1 MKKLDS
7 TWYNMLIVL
16 TAIAVIAGAALG
28 YANELTS
35 GPIAENKARQLADG
49 IKTVM
54 NTDEVEVQRV
64 DTVDASVVYH
74 TSQGVAVQAKD
85 ANAFGGTL
93 TILVGF
99 DAKGTI
105 LGYQILETS
114 ETPGLGAKADKW
126 FQKDGKGNIIGMNPG
141 QNNMTV
147 KKDGGEVDAITASTI
162 TSRAFLRAVNE
173 AYAAMAPQAEDA
185 QSGATTPHHEMNGK
199 EDNDE

>member
-1 MKKLDS
+1 
-7 TWYNMLIVL
+7 MLIVL

-49 IKTVM
+49 IKAVM

>member
-28 YANELTS
+28 YANELPS

-49 IKTVM
+49 IKAVM

-64 DTVDASVVYH
+64 DTVGASVVYH

>member
-49 IKTVM
+49 IKAVM

-64 DTVDASVVYH
+64 DTVGASVVYH

-93 TILVGF
+93 TVLVGF

>member
-49 IKTVM
+49 IKAVM

-64 DTVDASVVYH
+64 DTVGASVVYH

-85 ANAFGGTL
+85 TNAFGGTL

>member
-126 FQKDGKGNIIGMNPG
+126 FQKDGKGNIIGMDPG

>member
-49 IKTVM
+49 IKAVM

>member
-64 DTVDASVVYH
+64 DTVGASVVYH

>member
-49 IKTVM
+49 IKAVM

-64 DTVDASVVYH
+64 DAVGASVVYH

>member
-49 IKTVM
+49 IKAVM

-64 DTVDASVVYH
+64 DTVGASVVYH

>member
-1 MKKLDS
+1 
-7 TWYNMLIVL
+7 MLIVL

-49 IKTVM
+49 IKAVM

-64 DTVDASVVYH
+64 DAVGASVVYH

>member
-49 IKTVM
+49 IKAVM
-54 NTDEVEVQRV
+54 NTDKVEVQRV
-64 DTVDASVVYH
+64 DTVGASVVYH

>member
-49 IKTVM
+49 IKAVM

-64 DTVDASVVYH
+64 DTVGASVVYH

-105 LGYQILETS
+105 LGYQIPRATS
-114 ETPGLGAKADKW
+114 LA
-126 FQKDGKGNIIGMNPG
+126 
-141 QNNMTV
+141 
-147 KKDGGEVDAITASTI
+147 
-162 TSRAFLRAVNE
+162 
-173 AYAAMAPQAEDA
+173 
-185 QSGATTPHHEMNGK
+185 
-199 EDNDE
+199 

>member
-1 MKKLDS
+1 
-7 TWYNMLIVL
+7 MLIVL

-49 IKTVM
+49 IKAVM

-64 DTVDASVVYH
+64 DTVGASVVYH

>member
-1 MKKLDS
+1 
-7 TWYNMLIVL
+7 MLIVL

-49 IKTVM
+49 IKAVM

-64 DTVDASVVYH
+64 DTVGSSVVYH

>member
-28 YANELTS
+28 YANALTS

-49 IKTVM
+49 INAVM
-54 NTDEVEVQRV
+54 NTDKVEVQRV
-64 DTVDASVVYH
+64 DTVGASVVYH
-74 TSQGVAVQAKD
+74 TDQGVAVQAKD

-141 QNNMTV
+141 QNDMTV

-162 TSRAFLRAVNE
+162 TSRAFLRAVNA
-173 AYAAMAPQAEDA
+173 AYAAMAPQAEDV
-185 QSGATTPHHEMNGK
+185 QSGASTPHHESNGK

>member
-64 DTVDASVVYH
+64 DTVGASVVYH

-126 FQKDGKGNIIGMNPG
+126 FQKGEKGDIVGKNPVEPL
-141 QNNMTV
+141 TV
-147 KKDGGEVDAITASTI
+147 SKDGGQVDAITASTI
-162 TSRAFLRAVNE
+162 TSRAFLLAVNN
-173 AYAAMAPQAEDA
+173 AYTAYKATPSTDAET
-185 QSGATTPHHEMNGK
+185 GATKQTEN
-199 EDNDE
+199 

>member
-1 MKKLDS
+1 
-7 TWYNMLIVL
+7 MLIVL

-64 DTVDASVVYH
+64 DTVGASVVYH

-114 ETPGLGAKADKW
+114 ETPGLDAKADKW

>member
-35 GPIAENKARQLADG
+35 GPIAENKARQLADD
-49 IKTVM
+49 INAVM
-54 NTDEVEVQRV
+54 NTDKVEVQRV
-64 DTVDASVVYH
+64 DTMGTSVVYH
-74 TSQGVAVQAKD
+74 TDQGVAVQSQD

-99 DAKGTI
+99 DTEGTI

-141 QNNMTV
+141 QNDMTV

-173 AYAAMAPQAEDA
+173 AYAAMASQGEDV
-185 QSGATTPHHEMNGK
+185 QSGASTPHHETNGK

>member
-49 IKTVM
+49 IKAVM

-64 DTVDASVVYH
+64 DTVGASVVYH

-99 DAKGTI
+99 DAKGTT

>member
-49 IKTVM
+49 IKAVM

-64 DTVDASVVYH
+64 DTGGASVVYH

>member
-49 IKTVM
+49 IKAVM

-64 DTVDASVVYH
+64 DTVGASVVYH

-199 EDNDE
+199 EDNNE

>member
-64 DTVDASVVYH
+64 DTVGASVVYH

-114 ETPGLGAKADKW
+114 ETPGLDAKADKW
-126 FQKDGKGNIIGMNPG
+126 FQKDGKGNIIGMNP
-141 QNNMTV
+141 
-147 KKDGGEVDAITASTI
+147 
-162 TSRAFLRAVNE
+162 

>member
-1 MKKLDS
+1 
-7 TWYNMLIVL
+7 MLIVL

-64 DTVDASVVYH
+64 DTVGASVVYH

>member
-49 IKTVM
+49 IKAVM

-64 DTVDASVVYH
+64 DTVGASVVYH

-173 AYAAMAPQAEDA
+173 AYA
-185 QSGATTPHHEMNGK
+185 TPHHEMNGK